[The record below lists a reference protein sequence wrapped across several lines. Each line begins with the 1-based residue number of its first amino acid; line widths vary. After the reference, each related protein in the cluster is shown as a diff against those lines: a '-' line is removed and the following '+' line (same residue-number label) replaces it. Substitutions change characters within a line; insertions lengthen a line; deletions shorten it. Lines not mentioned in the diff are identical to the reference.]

1 MSLCKNCS
9 HGCHHSDSGKCA
21 SCSCANCE
29 HDIQEALNKLLEMT
43 KPVKTVEFE
52 PEMDLDSTEN
62 KEEK

>member
-1 MSLCKNCS
+1 
-9 HGCHHSDSGKCA
+9 
-21 SCSCANCE
+21 
-29 HDIQEALNKLLEMT
+29 MT